1 MKFPTLLTLGLST
14 TLLAACNLFHDGPG
28 ARDVDAAVRRA
39 LEAENHGGLNAL
51 LGQPLP
57 VSADVVSV
65 KPDGDC
71 RKVGERTYTCNVV
84 FTWRAADPGDA
95 PSRAELTFVQG
106 ADGAWQTSGVD
117 AALATGAAKSLID
130 RIGKAWPPASPGSA
144 ASAAR

>member
-14 TLLAACNLFHDGPG
+14 TLLAACNLFHEGPG
-28 ARDVDAAVRRA
+28 ARDVDAAVRRS

-57 VSADVVSV
+57 VSADVASV

-71 RKVGERTYTCNVV
+71 RKVSERTYTCSVV
-84 FTWRAADPGDA
+84 FTWRNADNA
-95 PSRAELTFVQG
+95 PTRTELTFVQG
-106 ADGAWQTSGVD
+106 ADGAWQTSNVD

-130 RIGKAWPPASPGSA
+130 RIGKAWPPASAASP
-144 ASAAR
+144 ASAAQ